1 MRYLDI
7 HPLLRRYGIRPKK
20 SLGQNF
26 LTEPAGLE
34 KVLKAARLGPQA
46 QVLEIGAGLGSLTWL
61 LAQEA
66 AGVTA
71 VEIDRTFIP
80 ILNELFDEQK
90 HVRIIEGDILQLNPG
105 ELMPY
110 DQYTVVANIP
120 YYISSAIIR
129 HLLEAEHKPAAMVLT
144 VQKEVAQRVCAAAG
158 KLSLLALSVQVF
170 GKPEMAGTI
179 PAGSFYPAP
188 DVDSAVLRVDLYPE
202 PLIPIEDLETFF
214 KLAHAG
220 FGQKRKTLRNSLSAG
235 LNWPAVQI
243 EALLENAGIAAQRRA
258 ESLSLSEW
266 KALTRAYLQEVF
278 ARSGTGFTP
287 GE

>member
-26 LTEPAGLE
+26 LLEPAGLE
-34 KVLKAARLGPQA
+34 KVLKAARLSPQA

-80 ILNELFDEQK
+80 ILNELFAEQN

-105 ELMPY
+105 DLMPY

-120 YYISSAIIR
+120 YYISSAIMR

-170 GKPEMAGTI
+170 GEPEMAGTI

-188 DVDSAVLRVDLYPE
+188 DVDSAVLRVELYPE
-202 PLIPIEDLETFF
+202 PLIPMKDLETFF

-220 FGQKRKTLRNSLSAG
+220 FSQKRKTLRNSLSAG
-235 LNWPAVQI
+235 LNWPAAKT

-258 ESLSLSEW
+258 ESLSLEEW
-266 KALTRAYLQEVF
+266 RALTQAYQQEICV
-278 ARSGTGFTP
+278 RSGAGLTP

>member
-1 MRYLDI
+1 MAPYANVKTI
-7 HPLLRRYGIRPKK
+7 H
-20 SLGQNF
+20 
-26 LTEPAGLE
+26 
-34 KVLKAARLGPQA
+34 
-46 QVLEIGAGLGSLTWL
+46 
-61 LAQEA
+61 
-66 AGVTA
+66 
-71 VEIDRTFIP
+71 
-80 ILNELFDEQK
+80 
-90 HVRIIEGDILQLNPG
+90 GDILNLDLDG
-105 ELMPY
+105 LLH
-110 DQYTVVANIP
+110 DQDFVVVANIP
-120 YYISSAIIR
+120 YYISSAIMR